1 MEGSKAVQ
9 ASLEEELGALEQEKE
24 LQQEIVQ
31 QLNDKL
37 KAARRNL
44 SEAKREL
51 YLQKQLNEEL
61 TLAHESKAT

>member
-37 KAARRNL
+37 KAARRDL

-51 YLQKQLNEEL
+51 YLQK
-61 TLAHESKAT
+61 